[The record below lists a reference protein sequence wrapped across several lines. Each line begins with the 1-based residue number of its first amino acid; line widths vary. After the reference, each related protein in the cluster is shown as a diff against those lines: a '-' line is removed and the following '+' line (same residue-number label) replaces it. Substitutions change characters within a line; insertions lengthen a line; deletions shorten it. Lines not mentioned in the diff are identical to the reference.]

1 MLPSYLDSMNP
12 EPSLERPR
20 ACPTSFTGTAP
31 RTQATTA
38 LPTVKARL
46 RLRRRIVDFFLW
58 HKLYLFYWETEQR
71 EERHQTWGVNL
82 LSVRVKRLVRGFYPF
97 PKGKP

>member
-31 RTQATTA
+31 RAQATTA

-46 RLRRRIVDFFLW
+46 RLRRRIVDFFYGISYIYFTGRQNREKKDTKPGVLIFS
-58 HKLYLFYWETEQR
+58 LFA
-71 EERHQTWGVNL
+71 L
-82 LSVRVKRLVRGFYPF
+82 
-97 PKGKP
+97 KGL

>member
-46 RLRRRIVDFFLW
+46 RLRRRIIDFFYCIDYINFIGRMNRGKKDTKPGSFCVPYISYSLKEY
-58 HKLYLFYWETEQR
+58 HRTEQPI
-71 EERHQTWGVNL
+71 L
-82 LSVRVKRLVRGFYPF
+82 
-97 PKGKP
+97 

>member
-38 LPTVKARL
+38 LPTVKARV
-46 RLRRRIVDFFLW
+46 RLRRRIVNFFMAYAIFIL
-58 HKLYLFYWETEQR
+58 LGDRTER
-71 EERHQTWGVNL
+71 RKTPNL
-82 LSVRVKRLVRGFYPF
+82 GC
-97 PKGKP
+97 

>member
-12 EPSLERPR
+12 EPSLKRPR

-46 RLRRRIVDFFLW
+46 RLRRRIDF
-58 HKLYLFYWETEQR
+58 Y
-71 EERHQTWGVNL
+71 
-82 LSVRVKRLVRGFYPF
+82 
-97 PKGKP
+97 

>member
-46 RLRRRIVDFFLW
+46 RRRIVDFFYGISYIYFTGRQNRGKKDTKPGVLIFS
-58 HKLYLFYWETEQR
+58 LFA
-71 EERHQTWGVNL
+71 L
-82 LSVRVKRLVRGFYPF
+82 
-97 PKGKP
+97 KGL